1 MMTSTFRAHRKVPAA
16 ALALGELR
24 SPGPANDTES
34 RLVSLGRA
42 VPKSSQE
49 LKALAEQ
56 LDLRQPADLRAAALL
71 VLLELGLRKREI
83 VALDTADLVRVGN
96 IVCVKVRSRARG
108 KGAPPSL
115 LPVLGAPAR
124 TLRSYRI
131 FRRASG
137 GDALPLFCSIH
148 HGRRAEGQRIT
159 ANAINYWLLE
169 LRLRARRS
177 P

>member
-1 MMTSTFRAHRKVPAA
+1 MTSSFRAHRKSSNA
-16 ALALGELR
+16 ALVIDDLR
-24 SPGPANDTES
+24 SPEPANDTIP
-34 RLVSLGRA
+34 RRVSLGRA
-42 VPKSSQE
+42 VPTSPEE
-49 LKALAEQ
+49 LEALSEQ

-83 VALDTADLVRVGN
+83 VALDTTDLVRVGN
-96 IVCVKVRSRARG
+96 IVCVKVRSRDRS
-108 KGAPPSL
+108 KGAPPGL
-115 LPVLGAPAR
+115 LPVLGASAR
-124 TLRSYRI
+124 TLRSYKI

-137 GDALPLFCSIH
+137 GDALPLFCNIH